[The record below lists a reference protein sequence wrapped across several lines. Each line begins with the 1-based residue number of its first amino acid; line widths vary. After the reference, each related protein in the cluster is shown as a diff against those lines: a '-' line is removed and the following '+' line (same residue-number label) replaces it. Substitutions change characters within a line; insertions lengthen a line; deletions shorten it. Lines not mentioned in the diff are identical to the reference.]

1 MKIMAAENNKSSVV
15 WQFFDVKFLDESKAV
30 CKVCNVEISRGS
42 VQNRRFTT
50 SALFNHLRTRHSAEL
65 SRAENERKQSSA
77 STQPT
82 PCPTTVPAN
91 RKRLVDT
98 TIEATLAKRTTW
110 DKDHPSAVLATK
122 YLAEMIATD
131 LQPYSIVEDEGF
143 IRYSHHLEPRFALPS
158 RRRLSERIVPD
169 MYVKVKDGIGK
180 LMLAAKKIAFTTD
193 IWTEGNTT
201 KAFIG
206 VSAHWIDS
214 EWDRKF
220 AVLICEQFS
229 GRHTGEMIA
238 VKFQAA
244 LTDWKIRNESCL
256 VVLRDNASNM
266 VNAFQQADI
275 PSLGCVL
282 HTLQLAIKDCIFDQ
296 RVVSDSLAVCRR
308 LVGHFKHSAL
318 ASQRLADIQRQLQT
332 EILRPVQDVS
342 TRWNSSYYMVERLLR
357 MKQALSVL
365 CSETDGMQ
373 DKTISPNQWSILE
386 NFKVMLEPIE
396 KLTRDLSSYDAC
408 LSSVI
413 PAIVGLKLTLESCD
427 RDAGVRTMKA
437 GLIAALDERFDG
449 LLTNEIATC
458 ATALDPRFKLKFL
471 RTNEVRDS
479 VRSTVLRH
487 ALEVARQQQVNDA
500 DPSPTLQSS
509 EPVPSTSTGG
519 STDVWAALDRLA
531 CGSGAD
537 PSQPQSDSDA
547 ANGTAVHAEV
557 ATYFSEALFPVK
569 QDPLSWWK
577 ANAHRY
583 PFLAKLAQV
592 YLCSPPSSVQS
603 ERIFSIAGEVYDE
616 RRSRLLPENAEKL
629 VFLKFNLPV
638 LNFKY

>member
-1 MKIMAAENNKSSVV
+1 MSNK
-15 WQFFDVKFLDESKAV
+15 LA
-30 CKVCNVEISRGS
+30 
-42 VQNRRFTT
+42 
-50 SALFNHLRTRHSAEL
+50 
-65 SRAENERKQSSA
+65 
-77 STQPT
+77 
-82 PCPTTVPAN
+82 
-91 RKRLVDT
+91 DT
-98 TIEATLAKRTTW
+98 TIEAVLAKRQTW
-110 DKDHPSAVLATK
+110 DIDHPSAVLATK

-143 IRYSHHLEPRFALPS
+143 IRYSQHLEPRFALPS

-169 MYVKVKDGIGK
+169 MYIKVKDGIGK
-180 LMLAAKKIAFTTD
+180 LLLAGKKIAFTTD

-214 EWDRKF
+214 EWNRKF
-220 AVLICEQFS
+220 AVLTCEQFS
-229 GRHTGEMIA
+229 GRHTGDMIA

-244 LTDWKIRNESCL
+244 LAEWKIPRELCL
-256 VVLRDNASNM
+256 MVIRDNASNM
-266 VNAFQQADI
+266 VNAFRQADI

-282 HTLQLAIKDCIFDQ
+282 HTLQLAINDCIFDQ

-318 ASQRLADIQRQLQT
+318 ASQRLADIQRQLQM

-357 MKQALSVL
+357 MKHALSVL

-373 DKTISPNQWSILE
+373 DKTISPNQWSVLE
-386 NFKVMLEPIE
+386 NVKVMLEPIE
-396 KLTRDLSSYDAC
+396 KLTRDLSAYDAC
-408 LSSVI
+408 LYSVL
-413 PAIVGLKLTLESCD
+413 PAIVGLKLTLESSD
-427 RDAGVRTMKA
+427 RDAGVKTMKA

-458 ATALDPRFKLKFL
+458 ATALDPRFKLMFF
-471 RTNEVRDS
+471 NEVRDS

-487 ALEVARQQQVNDA
+487 ALEVARQQQVNA
-500 DPSPTLQSS
+500 TDPTPKLHRS

-519 STDVWAALDRLA
+519 STDVWAALDKLA
-531 CGSGAD
+531 CGTD
-537 PSQPQSDSDA
+537 PSQPQSDSEA
-547 ANGTAVHAEV
+547 SSGTAVHAEL
-557 ATYFSEALFPVK
+557 ATYFSESLFPVK

-583 PFLAKLAQV
+583 PFLAQLAQV

-629 VFLKFNLPV
+629 VFLKFNLP
-638 LNFKY
+638 LMNFNY